1 MRAVVVAGPRRLALE
16 SVPDPTPAP
25 GQAVLRVSAC
35 GICGSDLHLY
45 QAGLLPAGS
54 IMGHEFSGE
63 VVEAAGDLR
72 VGERVCALPVLS
84 CGRCQRCRSGLGAY
98 CSDQRALGLGQA
110 AGAFAEYTAVA
121 AHEVVRLPE
130 SVGDAQGAL
139 VEPLAV
145 GLHALGAA
153 RLRRGETCLV
163 IGAGP
168 IGLAITLW
176 ARHAGAGEVIVS
188 ETAPGRRAMAE
199 QLGAT
204 RVVDPGQ
211 EDLAAVLASR
221 IPEGPDV
228 VFEAV
233 GAPGLIQQC
242 IERVRFRGRIVVAG
256 VCLTPDTFH
265 PGPAVLKEASLQFVL
280 AYEKDDF
287 QHTVDLLAQGRIHPE
302 AMISERIDLAGV
314 QGAFDALEHPKDQC
328 KLLVLPW
335 S

>member
-1 MRAVVVAGPRRLALE
+1 MRAVVVAGPRRLAVE
-16 SVPDPTPAP
+16 SIPDPAPAP
-25 GQAVLRVSAC
+25 GQAVLRVFAC
-35 GICGSDLHLY
+35 GICGTDLHLH
-45 QAGLLPAGS
+45 QAGRLPAGS

-63 VVEAAGDLR
+63 VVEAAGELR
-72 VGERVCALPVLS
+72 LGERVCALPVLS

-98 CSDQRALGLGQA
+98 CSAQRAIGIGQA
-110 AGAFAEYTAVA
+110 AGAFAEYVTVA
-121 AHEVVRLPE
+121 AHEVVRLP
-130 SVGDAQGAL
+130 SGVDDAMGAL

-145 GLHALGAA
+145 GLHAVGAA
-153 RLRRGETCLV
+153 RVRRGETCLV
-163 IGAGP
+163 LGAGP

-176 ARHAGAGEVIVS
+176 ARYFGAGELIVS
-188 ETAPGRRAMAE
+188 ETAPGRRAMALR
-199 QLGAT
+199 LGAT
-204 RVVDPGQ
+204 QVVDPRQ

-221 IPEGPDV
+221 SPEGPEV

-242 IERVRFRGRIVVAG
+242 IEQVRFRGRIVVAG
-256 VCLTPDTFH
+256 VCMTPDRFH

-287 QHTVDLLAQGRIHPE
+287 QHTVDLLEQGSIQPE
-302 AMISERIDLAGV
+302 AMITERIGLPGV
-314 QGAFDALEHPKDQC
+314 AAAFDALAQPSGQC